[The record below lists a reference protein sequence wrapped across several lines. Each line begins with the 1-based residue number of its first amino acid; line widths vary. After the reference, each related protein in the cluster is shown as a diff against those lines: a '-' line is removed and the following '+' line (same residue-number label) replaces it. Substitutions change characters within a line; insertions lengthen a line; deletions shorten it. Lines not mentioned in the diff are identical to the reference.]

1 MDTERQPNPGSPPPP
16 GDANR
21 PAGETGAT
29 DATPRPHRRIHWP
42 SLAALGGM
50 GSGLIAGAADTDP
63 TTVATLAVVGATTTY
78 GLAWLIV
85 LIIPMLS
92 IIQVISAA
100 VGVVC
105 KTGLEDAIRSRFGRV
120 WAVVTL
126 LIILAVTM
134 LTLSADLEGG
144 CAALQLLTGAP
155 YQWFLVPL
163 AAGVGALL
171 IWGNYTIVERILRY
185 VLLIFLSY
193 IVAAFLSRPD
203 WGAVLSHTFIPHL
216 NTTPVYITGALAL
229 LGTTL
234 TSYAY
239 VWETIQQGAERP
251 GIRRLGLV
259 QFDAGA
265 GAVVAG
271 LLFWFILI
279 STGATLGVHHETV
292 ETAEDAARAL
302 APLAGEYA
310 SILFG
315 LGLLASALL
324 ALPVLTATSAFV
336 MSEAFGWRRS
346 LDVGF
351 SRARGFY
358 VALVISLV
366 VAVGITLFGVS
377 PIRLLFLSSLAG
389 GLGTPV
395 TLLFLMLLARDLRVM
410 GEHRIS
416 GQLATAGW
424 AVTLVVA
431 TACILFLWQTFV

>member
-1 MDTERQPNPGSPPPP
+1 MPIEPQPDQNPTASPADTADTSSEARSGR
-16 GDANR
+16 G
-21 PAGETGAT
+21 
-29 DATPRPHRRIHWP
+29 RIHWP
-42 SLAALGGM
+42 SLSVLRGM
-50 GSGLIAGAADTDP
+50 GSGLVAGAADTDP
-63 TTVATLAVVGATTTY
+63 TTVASLAVVGATTTY
-78 GLAWLIV
+78 GLAWLVV

-92 IIQVISAA
+92 VVQVVSAS

-105 KTGLEDAIRSRFGRV
+105 KTGLEDAIRGRFGQI
-120 WAVVTL
+120 WATLTL
-126 LIILAVTM
+126 LLILAVNV

-144 CAALQLLTGAP
+144 CAALQLLTGIP
-155 YQWFLVPL
+155 YQWFLIPL
-163 AAGVGALL
+163 AAAVGALL
-171 IWGNYTIVERILRY
+171 IWGNYAIVERILRY
-185 VLLIFLSY
+185 VLLVFLSY
-193 IVAAFLSRPD
+193 VVAAFLSRPD

-216 NTTPVYITGALAL
+216 ETSQVYVTGALAL

-251 GIRRLGLV
+251 GIGRLGLV
-259 QFDAGA
+259 QLDAGA
-265 GAVVAG
+265 GAIVAG

-302 APLAGEYA
+302 APFAGQYA
-310 SILFG
+310 SIVFG

-351 SRARGFY
+351 SRARRFY
-358 VALVISLV
+358 IVLIITLAVSL
-366 VAVGITLFGVS
+366 GITLIGIG
-377 PIRLLFLSSLAG
+377 PIQLLFLSSIAG

-395 TLLFLMLLARDLRVM
+395 TLLFLMLLSRDRRVM

-416 GQLATAGW
+416 RRLAIAGW
-424 AVTLVVA
+424 VVTLIVA
-431 TACILFLWQTFV
+431 AACVLFLWQTFL

>member
-1 MDTERQPNPGSPPPP
+1 
-16 GDANR
+16 
-21 PAGETGAT
+21 
-29 DATPRPHRRIHWP
+29 
-42 SLAALGGM
+42 M

>member
-1 MDTERQPNPGSPPPP
+1 ME
-16 GDANR
+16 
-21 PAGETGAT
+21 
-29 DATPRPHRRIHWP
+29 
-42 SLAALGGM
+42 
-50 GSGLIAGAADTDP
+50 SGLIAGAADTDP

>member
-1 MDTERQPNPGSPPPP
+1 MHTEPQHDLDS
-16 GDANR
+16 
-21 PAGETGAT
+21 T
-29 DATPRPHRRIHWP
+29 ATPADTGGEAGRSGGRIHWP
-42 SLAALGGM
+42 SLAALRGM

-63 TTVATLAVVGATTTY
+63 TTVASLAVVGATTTY
-78 GLAWLIV
+78 GLAWLVI

-92 IIQVISAA
+92 IVQVVSAS

-105 KTGLEDAIRSRFGRV
+105 KTGLEDAIRGRFGQV
-120 WAVVTL
+120 WATLTL
-126 LIILAVTM
+126 LLILAVNV
-134 LTLSADLEGG
+134 LTLAADLEGG
-144 CAALQLLTGAP
+144 CAALQLLTGIP

-163 AAGVGALL
+163 AAAVGVLL
-171 IWGNYTIVERILRY
+171 IWGNYAIVERILRY
-185 VLLIFLSY
+185 VLLVFLSY
-193 IVAAFLSRPD
+193 IVAAFLSRPE
-203 WGAVLSHTFIPHL
+203 WGVVLSHTFIPHL
-216 NTTPVYITGALAL
+216 ETSQVYITGALAL

-239 VWETIQQGAERP
+239 VWETIQQGEERP
-251 GIRRLGLV
+251 GIGRLGLV
-259 QFDAGA
+259 QLDAGA
-265 GAVVAG
+265 GAIVAG

-279 STGATLGVHHETV
+279 STGATLGVHHKTV

-302 APLAGEYA
+302 APLAGQYA

-351 SRARGFY
+351 SRARRFY
-358 VALVISLV
+358 IVLVITLAA
-366 VAVGITLFGVS
+366 AVGITLFGVS

-395 TLLFLMLLARDLRVM
+395 TLLFLMLLARDRRMM

-416 GQLATAGW
+416 GRLAIAGW
-424 AVTLVVA
+424 VVTLIVA
-431 TACILFLWQTFV
+431 AACVLFLWQTFL